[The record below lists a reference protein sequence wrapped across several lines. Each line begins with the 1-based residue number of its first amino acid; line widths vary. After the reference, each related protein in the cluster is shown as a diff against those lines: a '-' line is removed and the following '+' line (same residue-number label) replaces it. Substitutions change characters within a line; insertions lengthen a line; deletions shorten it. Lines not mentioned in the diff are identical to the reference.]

1 MAAGNAEPGK
11 DSTEDASSAAKRRRR
26 SEDRDVGEAAA
37 DTDGGSQ
44 GQAKGIVPVNGHAAN
59 GADGAVA
66 PEAAFW
72 SALEDAKDEVSFG
85 PYSVCCTPLGS
96 STRRVS
102 QLVQNRC
109 KGSNQNLVKDY

>member
-26 SEDRDVGEAAA
+26 SEDRDVGEAAT
-37 DTDGGSQ
+37 DTDGGGQ
-44 GQAKGIVPVNGHAAN
+44 GQGQGQGVVPVNGHSAN

-72 SALEDAKDEVSFG
+72 SALEDAKDEVRSCPHLFVALRWAAEAVTS
-85 PYSVCCTPLGS
+85 PILFRT
-96 STRRVS
+96 TA
-102 QLVQNRC
+102 
-109 KGSNQNLVKDY
+109 